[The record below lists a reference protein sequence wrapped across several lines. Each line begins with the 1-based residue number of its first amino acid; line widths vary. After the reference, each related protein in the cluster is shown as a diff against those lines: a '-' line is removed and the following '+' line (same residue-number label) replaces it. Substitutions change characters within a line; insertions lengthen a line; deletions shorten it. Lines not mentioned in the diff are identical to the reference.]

1 MGKPMLYGGCRHH
14 VYEQHVQWADDAI
27 RRITNPGW
35 WESAAVGGRWRW
47 CLQESRSLGL
57 WDSMELPVPWDFEK
71 SSSSQHSAMGARKLQ
86 RNQRAADSLP
96 WWPWGRNCVE
106 TECPSDDRQN
116 VYQHVWKMESG
127 PVHHAWFMMKAI
139 HIIKIFMTLDQF
151 PRNIST

>member
-14 VYEQHVQWADDAI
+14 FYEQHVQWADDAI
-27 RRITNPGW
+27 CRITNPGW

-71 SSSSQHSAMGARKLQ
+71 NSTSQHSAMGARKLQ

-106 TECPSDDRQN
+106 TEWRSRRSAECIPTCVENGVWPCPSRLIHD
-116 VYQHVWKMESG
+116 ESYT
-127 PVHHAWFMMKAI
+127 HNQDI
-139 HIIKIFMTLDQF
+139 HDTWS
-151 PRNIST
+151 ISP